1 MWPMKF
7 KPHSRFALP
16 FCIFPMLIAGVYP
29 QFSKTKHPRFLHF
42 SRKSLLRYFG
52 YGVRHSMIKS
62 ASIVRNLLN
71 NHTFRTIASILPR
84 FPTNLIRS
92 VYCFQSNMVFQ
103 KRAFTNYT
111 IHWFRVEYIISS
123 QIDTFISFTRKI
135 VSSLFDVFSWYIE
148 HYKYF
153 YCTLLQEGRPFSV
166 AYFFYK
172 RKIRI
177 ASICTAKELQL

>member
-1 MWPMKF
+1 M
-7 KPHSRFALP
+7 
-16 FCIFPMLIAGVYP
+16 
-29 QFSKTKHPRFLHF
+29 QFSQTKYPLILHF
-42 SRKSLLRYFG
+42 SKNICWETFG
-52 YGVRHSMIKS
+52 RGTPSMIKS

-153 YCTLLQEGRPFSV
+153 YCTLLQEGRLVRSLT
-166 AYFFYK
+166 FFYK
-172 RKIRI
+172 WIDWITTICLGLQDVHKS
-177 ASICTAKELQL
+177 SIYNYYVANMVVIV